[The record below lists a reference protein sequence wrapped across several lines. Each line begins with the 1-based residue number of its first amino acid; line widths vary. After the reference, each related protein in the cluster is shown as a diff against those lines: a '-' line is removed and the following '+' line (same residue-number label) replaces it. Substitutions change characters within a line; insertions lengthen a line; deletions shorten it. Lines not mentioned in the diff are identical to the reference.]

1 MRKDPSSIINDRS
14 EVYGSCTCNTR
25 FHKLH
30 RIDATLMKRR
40 AQKKSASS
48 RSSHPKRPTPKPSS
62 VIISSCECCHTQ
74 PQSTKDK
81 YPYSFDHR
89 STPNFQ
95 CCLLSDTPKVTTLEK
110 LPPPKGSVSIGG
122 FKFNTETQVIRPI
135 QLTWKQHTIDTV
147 KVPYPSPWQYLE
159 SDPSTLVWV
168 GHPQIQ
174 LGLVDTSIPDFTSR
188 KPTPTPSNLEIAQI
202 TQASKIYPQV
212 AEVFAFINL
221 VYPETVG
228 NVLWTSDTVTVIFEL
243 EKVLP
248 KLTL

>member
-1 MRKDPSSIINDRS
+1 M
-14 EVYGSCTCNTR
+14 
-25 FHKLH
+25 
-30 RIDATLMKRR
+30 
-40 AQKKSASS
+40 
-48 RSSHPKRPTPKPSS
+48 
-62 VIISSCECCHTQ
+62 
-74 PQSTKDK
+74 
-81 YPYSFDHR
+81 
-89 STPNFQ
+89 
-95 CCLLSDTPKVTTLEK
+95 
-110 LPPPKGSVSIGG
+110 
-122 FKFNTETQVIRPI
+122 IRPI

-174 LGLVDTSIPDFTSR
+174 LGLVDTSIPGFISR

-228 NVLWTSDTVTVIFEL
+228 NVLWTSDTVMV
-243 EKVLP
+243 
-248 KLTL
+248 